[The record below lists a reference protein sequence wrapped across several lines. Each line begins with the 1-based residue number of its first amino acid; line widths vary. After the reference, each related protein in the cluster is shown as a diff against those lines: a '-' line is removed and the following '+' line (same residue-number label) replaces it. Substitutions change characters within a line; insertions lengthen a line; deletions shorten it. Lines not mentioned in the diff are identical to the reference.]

1 MIGWKLALTSPRRGS
16 SDMQDNLTTCIH
28 NPPGNDSDT
37 MASDNERKRVA
48 AELFGT
54 SPPALGFYF
63 RVYDSLLAR
72 REDSVLEFEDSEPV
86 NRTPTRPITHSDVL
100 EVATVLRR
108 NPTLT
113 LDQASEQLR
122 TQQGTIRL
130 TQQLRHTMLVSA
142 QALFMLD
149 FTGPVDTWQP
159 SERFVDFVSR
169 CIPKTARFSAP
180 AKSALENQRSMKAWK
195 LRARFRLSFKGTD
208 NLARH
213 LLLDPSHPDGPT
225 LYIFHYTAFLK
236 AQLDRLRQQKF
247 HKDSD
252 TLACLKSGCLPPRL
266 LAETLHSI
274 QTILFNFDDHRSS
287 RILER
292 LITKQGF
299 DEDCAQ
305 AQGYKMFTDAD
316 MMEYRYWGERL
327 AILQGFMR
335 ERPPRNRF
343 ERWVKWQTSESN
355 AFALALAALL
365 VSIVVGVLSLAVA
378 ALQSWLAWKAWK
390 EPVSNADDTIA
401 ILQEIADLLRQQPRR

>member
-1 MIGWKLALTSPRRGS
+1 MAT
-16 SDMQDNLTTCIH
+16 DN
-28 NPPGNDSDT
+28 D
-37 MASDNERKRVA
+37 RKRVA

-54 SPPALGFYF
+54 SPQALGFYF

-72 REDSVLEFEDSEPV
+72 RDDCVLEFEESKPGDQVPPLS
-86 NRTPTRPITHSDVL
+86 ITQSDVL
-100 EVATVLRR
+100 NVATILRR
-108 NPTLT
+108 DPTLT
-113 LDQASEQLR
+113 LDQASEQLD
-122 TQQGTIRL
+122 TQTGTVRL
-130 TQQLRHTMLVSA
+130 TQQLRLTVLVAA
-142 QALFMLD
+142 QALLMLD
-149 FTGPVDTWQP
+149 FTGPVDSWHRG
-159 SERFVDFVSR
+159 ERLVDFVSR
-169 CIPKTARFSAP
+169 CIPTAARCSAP
-180 AKSALENQRSMKAWK
+180 AKSALKNQRSMKAWK

-236 AQLDRLRQQKF
+236 AQLDRLREQNFQ
-247 HKDSD
+247 KDSD
-252 TLACLKSGCLPPRL
+252 TLSCLKRHVHIDCVSLVPSLTWRSGCLPPRF

-274 QTILFNFDDHRSS
+274 QAILFSFGDHRSS

-292 LITKQGF
+292 LVTKHGF

-343 ERWVKWQTSESN
+343 ERWINWQTSESN

-365 VSIVVGVLSLAVA
+365 VSIVVGVLGLTVA
-378 ALQSWLAWKAWK
+378 AVQTWLAWKASST
-390 EPVSNADDTIA
+390 EPVANEDDIVA
-401 ILQEIADLLRQQPRR
+401 MLREIIDLLRTQRR